1 MSCRWF
7 YDRTSHLQPMW
18 RYFHG
23 VLGDLKTVL
32 GEWACKEFLLG
43 KAWASF
49 FLPFPLVSWSAI
61 DCVLSPIH
69 STPAFPVRHSWVTF
83 SGARQV
89 LKTAVKA
96 KCWRVKIFL
105 RPWNSFFPPWNHQ
118 DFPPPHQDQKPR
130 MSLFGVSL
138 HLQGRLSFLWKWKQK
153 LAWRGSTYWKV
164 EREPGVSERNLL
176 WFIFKC
182 ISLHLHLW
190 KACDTPHL
198 RRSSILGNQSSARSN
213 LWASK

>member
-1 MSCRWF
+1 
-7 YDRTSHLQPMW
+7 MW
-18 RYFHG
+18 RYFHA

-32 GEWACKEFLLG
+32 GEWACKEFLPG

-61 DCVLSPIH
+61 DCVPSPIH
-69 STPAFPVRHSWVTF
+69 STPTFPVRHSWVTF
-83 SGARQV
+83 QVADRFSRQQ
-89 LKTAVKA
+89 
-96 KCWRVKIFL
+96 WRQNVEGSKSSSA
-105 RPWNSFFPPWNHQ
+105 PETPFFPPWNHQ

-130 MSLFGVSL
+130 VSLFGVPL

-164 EREPGVSERNLL
+164 EREPWVSERNLL

-182 ISLHLHLW
+182 ISLHVHL
-190 KACDTPHL
+190 
-198 RRSSILGNQSSARSN
+198 
-213 LWASK
+213 